1 VGYFYKN
8 QDLFTLP
15 ELLSSPPVAHHISF
29 LCKKQKNKKQ
39 EKTNKQTSKQT
50 NKLIKNKT
58 KQNKQTKSNKTNQ
71 TKQNKIKF
79 DFVCLFCFVLF
90 FA

>member
-29 LCKKQKNKKQ
+29 LCNAALRFLLKARLML
-39 EKTNKQTSKQT
+39 TSKVLDMDNLQM
-50 NKLIKNKT
+50 NK
-58 KQNKQTKSNKTNQ
+58 
-71 TKQNKIKF
+71 
-79 DFVCLFCFVLF
+79 C
-90 FA
+90 